1 MHKPARVLF
10 ISTQPFFEWRGSS
23 IRVKF
28 NVLALESMGY
38 EVDLLAPPI
47 GQDAPEIR
55 SRVIRTWSIP
65 GVKSLSIGP
74 SLPKLIFDFF
84 LLLKGIQLAISRRYD
99 VVHGTEEGGS
109 IAWLISRIIR
119 ARCVYEKHSDPASYK
134 KKGLRNIIM
143 SVYRQLEAF
152 TARHSDAVI
161 ATGPGLADQ
170 AKRYAPNTPTYCI
183 SDIPSSLVESDSM
196 QVGLIRDSL
205 MQKDDSILVT
215 YVGSFAEYQG
225 IDLLFKTIPL
235 VLDAAPSVRFVVIGG
250 STTEIESYS
259 KQLGSYAKRV
269 VFAGRIDPDELPN
282 WLSASDIVLA
292 PRRAGINTPLK
303 ILDYFK
309 AGTAIVATDTD
320 ANRLILD
327 RDCAKLCEY
336 TPTHF
341 ADEICGLVV
350 DPVERGRLA
359 NNGRERYETTFNF
372 RVFQNQLET
381 VYQSFHV

>member
-1 MHKPARVLF
+1 MK
-10 ISTQPFFEWRGSS
+10 
-23 IRVKF
+23 
-28 NVLALESMGY
+28 LAS
-38 EVDLLAPPI
+38 LLATASLFLGTAVSAAEYKEAPSLKEMVSKGEIPPI
-47 GQDAPEIR
+47 EQR
-55 SRVIRTWSIP
+55 
-65 GVKSLSIGP
+65 
-74 SLPKLIFDFF
+74 LPK
-84 LLLKGIQLAISRRYD
+84 
-99 VVHGTEEGGS
+99 
-109 IAWLISRIIR
+109 
-119 ARCVYEKHSDPASYK
+119 
-134 KKGLRNIIM
+134 
-143 SVYRQLEAF
+143 
-152 TARHSDAVI
+152 
-161 ATGPGLADQ
+161 
-170 AKRYAPNTPTYCI
+170 TP
-183 SDIPSSLVESDSM
+183 
-196 QVGLIRDSL
+196 
-205 MQKDDSILVT
+205 
-215 YVGSFAEYQG
+215 
-225 IDLLFKTIPL
+225 
-235 VLDAAPSVRFVVIGG
+235 FVVEKGVI
-250 STTEIESYS
+250 SH
-259 KQLGSYAKRV
+259 A
-269 VFAGRIDPDELPN
+269 DELPN